1 MGWRNLNFEYFS
13 LFKSRFGREPRVWT
27 VSEIHDLWMRS
38 KSRSIKKRKEFTDYL
53 HWIVEN
59 VKPND
64 GKMWKLFYSDTSF
77 YLIEKINPR
86 DRVYEHYEDQSPIS
100 FGIGHIK
107 SDRNSKID
115 SIIKYSSTIE
125 IGKKLKSLE
134 NKTSHLD
141 WKVKSHLDRI
151 IGTKIPRMSGIYG
164 DMDRF
169 IRINNRLYLY
179 KFTIRT
185 GESKIITEIKE
196 NEIIEL

>member
-1 MGWRNLNFEYFS
+1 MGWRNLNFEYFN
-13 LFKSRFGREPRVWT
+13 LFKSEFGREPKIWT
-27 VSEIHDLWMRS
+27 ISEIHDLWMRS
-38 KSRSIKKRKEFTDYL
+38 KFRSSKKRKEFMDYL
-53 HWIVEN
+53 YWVVEN
-59 VKPND
+59 IKPND
-64 GKMWKLFYSDTSF
+64 GRKWKLFYSDTSF
-77 YLIEKINPR
+77 YLIEKTDVR
-86 DRVYEHYEDQSPIS
+86 YSKDQPTLSY
-100 FGIGHIK
+100 GIGHIK

-115 SIIKYSSTIE
+115 SIITSSDTIE

-151 IGTKIPRMSGIYG
+151 IGTKMPRISGIYG
-164 DMDRF
+164 DEDKF

-179 KFTIRT
+179 RFTIRT

>member
-13 LFKSRFGREPRVWT
+13 LFKSKFGREPKVWT
-27 VSEIHDLWMRS
+27 ISEIHDLWMRS
-38 KSRSIKKRKEFTDYL
+38 KSRSSKKRKEFMDYL
-53 HWIVEN
+53 HWVVEN
-59 VKPND
+59 AKPND
-64 GKMWKLFYSDTSF
+64 GRKWKIFYSDTSF
-77 YLIEKINPR
+77 YLIEKNDVR
-86 DRVYEHYEDQSPIS
+86 YSKDQPTLSY
-100 FGIGHIK
+100 GIGHIK

-115 SIIKYSSTIE
+115 SIITSSDTIE

-151 IGTKIPRMSGIYG
+151 IGTKMPRRSGLYG
-164 DMDRF
+164 DEDKF